1 MKAVALAA
9 AATAVLTAMPVAL
22 GHGNIV
28 DPAAQWSQGYPSN
41 GYASTIDGTLWGPI
55 DGGKYGYGTSGTIKY
70 WKGMFP
76 QKGGGSMSALIAKN
90 QKLYNNKVDPECG
103 LTTYKESAR
112 SKLPAEIEWSGF
124 THPGP
129 CEVWCDDTKVLFD
142 YDCQTTYS
150 SIPAKIPLDGKCAN
164 ANRLTVY
171 WIAVHGDPWQVYT
184 DCVWLEGG
192 TGKGSA
198 PSGAG
203 GSSNSTTS
211 TASAPSSSANLTPST
226 GTTATSPSTA
236 TTSSTS
242 EIAGE
247 ASTTVA
253 EKCHVRR
260 RK

>member
-124 THPGP
+124 T
-129 CEVWCDDTKVLFD
+129 TL
-142 YDCQTTYS
+142 
-150 SIPAKIPLDGKCAN
+150 ARA
-164 ANRLTVY
+164 R
-171 WIAVHGDPWQVYT
+171 
-184 DCVWLEGG
+184 
-192 TGKGSA
+192 
-198 PSGAG
+198 SGATTPRCC
-203 GSSNSTTS
+203 STT
-211 TASAPSSSANLTPST
+211 TARRRIRVSPRR
-226 GTTATSPSTA
+226 SPSTA
-236 TTSSTS
+236 SVPTPT
-242 EIAGE
+242 G
-247 ASTTVA
+247 
-253 EKCHVRR
+253 
-260 RK
+260 